1 MKAGDTGYDNA
12 GAIPPG
18 PSRSAEDIHPVDSQ
32 RTDSD
37 VERTQMTGSVKMLKR
52 LRSADL
58 GLE

>member
-1 MKAGDTGYDNA
+1 MTAVGTRYDNA

-18 PSRSAEDIHPVDSQ
+18 PRGSAEETHPADSH

-37 VERTQMTGSVKMLKR
+37 VERTQMTGSVKMMKR
-52 LRSADL
+52 LVSADL